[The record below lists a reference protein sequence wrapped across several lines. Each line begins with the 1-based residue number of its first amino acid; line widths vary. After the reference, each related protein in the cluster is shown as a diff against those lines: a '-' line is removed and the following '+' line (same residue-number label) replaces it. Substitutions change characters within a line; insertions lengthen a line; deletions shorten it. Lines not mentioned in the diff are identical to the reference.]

1 MLKWFIKA
9 VSIGSLNVIYVCR
22 YMLGVSVA
30 GRGKYYEISSS
41 RLSDSVY
48 IYMCV
53 FENSKGI
60 VKVEILVSVE
70 IHSDLLR
77 IRILRHI

>member
-22 YMLGVSVA
+22 FMLGVSVA
-30 GRGKYYEISSS
+30 GRGKYYEISS

-48 IYMCV
+48 IYVCV
-53 FENSKGI
+53 
-60 VKVEILVSVE
+60 
-70 IHSDLLR
+70 
-77 IRILRHI
+77 